1 MINYLPILI
10 LFIIAAGFAIT
21 NIAISA
27 VLGTYKPTKEKLTP
41 YECGIDPVGSAR
53 ERFSVKFYLIAMLF
67 VIFDIEIVFL
77 YPWAVAFKSL
87 KLFGFIEILIFI
99 GILLI
104 CYLYI
109 WKRGGLEW
117 E

>member
-1 MINYLPILI
+1 MIHYLPILI
-10 LFIIAAGFAIT
+10 LFIVAVGFAVT
-21 NIAISA
+21 NIGLSAI
-27 VLGTYKPTKEKLTP
+27 LGRRKPTAEKLSP
-41 YECGIDPVGSAR
+41 YECGINPVGSAR

-67 VIFDIEIVFL
+67 VIFDIEVVFL

-87 KLFGFIEILIFI
+87 SLFGFIEMLIFL

-104 CYLYI
+104 CYFYI

-117 E
+117 D

>member
-1 MINYLPILI
+1 MIHYLPILI
-10 LFIIAAGFAIT
+10 LFFIALGFALS
-21 NIAISA
+21 NVGISA
-27 VLGTYKPTKEKLTP
+27 ILGRKKPTKEKLTP
-41 YECGIDPVGSAR
+41 YECGVEPIGSAH

-67 VIFDIEIVFL
+67 VVFDIEVIFM

-87 KLFGFIEILIFI
+87 KLFGFIEMLIFI

-104 CYLYI
+104 CYFYI